1 MESNAIRTVG
11 LSKVF
16 GDVTAVDD
24 LNLSIE
30 KKTFFGLLGRNGAGK
45 STTISM
51 LTGTLRPTAGKIF
64 ILDRPLDPNDPWF
77 KARMG
82 VVSEEPP
89 LFTRLSAHEQLLFAG
104 RMFGLTIKEAQRRAD
119 ILLDTLRLKNA
130 AKSLICDYSRGM
142 KKKLAIGCAL
152 IHAPQVLFLDE
163 PFEGVD
169 ATSAATIRLVLE
181 EIAKGGATILLTT
194 HILEVAQK
202 LCHRIA
208 IVHEGKLAYE
218 STMEDL
224 LKTGKNLEEVF
235 SRVSQ
240 PKGSKMVMPDW
251 LTN

>member
-1 MESNAIRTVG
+1 MESSAIRTVG

-16 GDVTAVDD
+16 GDVTAVDN

-51 LTGTLRPTAGKIF
+51 LTGTLRPTEGKIF
-64 ILDRPLDPNDPWF
+64 MLDRPLDPNDPWF
-77 KARMG
+77 KTRMG
-82 VVSEEPP
+82 VVSEEPS
-89 LFTRLSAHEQLLFAG
+89 LFSRLSGHEQLLFAG
-104 RMFGLTIKEAQRRAD
+104 RMFGLTKKESQRRAD
-119 ILLDTLRLKNA
+119 ILLEMLRLKSA
-130 AKSLICDYSRGM
+130 AKTLICDYSRGM

-181 EIAKGGATILLTT
+181 EIAKGGATIMLTT

-218 STMEDL
+218 STMDDL

-235 SRVSQ
+235 GGISQ
-240 PKGSKMVMPDW
+240 PKGSKIVMPDW